1 MHSSLAGTV
10 GAIFLVN
17 LFLSGDNA
25 VVIGLAARNLPP
37 KLRQRAIAIGGS
49 LAIGFR
55 LCLAIPAGMLLRL
68 PVLQASGGALLAWIA
83 FRLLTNTETPTPS
96 GDASTLLQAVQIMVL
111 ADLAMSLD
119 NILAV
124 AALAERSAR
133 PILMMVAGLVI
144 SMPIVLAGG
153 SLAGRLMH
161 RLPFLAW
168 AGAAL
173 LGYIAGT
180 LLTDDRILGSVV
192 QSHAAVTHVVPPAL
206 AVIIL
211 LLAWRHVQ
219 RAPSA

>member
-1 MHSSLAGTV
+1 MHPSLAGTV
-10 GAIFLVN
+10 GAILFLN
-17 LFLSGDNA
+17 LILSGDNA

-37 KLRQRAIAIGGS
+37 KLRQRAIAIGGG
-49 LAIGFR
+49 LAISLR
-55 LCLAIPAGMLLRL
+55 LCLAIPAGVLLRL
-68 PVLQASGGALLAWIA
+68 PLLQASGGALLAWIA
-83 FRLLTNTETPTPS
+83 YRLLT
-96 GDASTLLQAVQIMVL
+96 GGTLVQAVQIMGL

-124 AALAERSAR
+124 AAVAERSAQ
-133 PILMMVAGLVI
+133 PILMMAAGLAI

-173 LGYIAGT
+173 LGYTAGT
-180 LLTDDRILGSVV
+180 LLTDDRLLGSVI
-192 QSHAAVTHVVPPAL
+192 QSHTAVVHVVPLAL
-206 AVIIL
+206 AMIIL

>member
-1 MHSSLAGTV
+1 MHPSLAGTV
-10 GAIFLVN
+10 GAILFLN
-17 LFLSGDNA
+17 LVLSGDNA

-37 KLRQRAIAIGGS
+37 KLRQRAIAIGGG
-49 LAIGFR
+49 LAISLR
-55 LCLAIPAGMLLRL
+55 LCLAIPAGLLLRL
-68 PVLQASGGALLAWIA
+68 PLLQASGGALLAWIA
-83 FRLLTNTETPTPS
+83 YRLLTGTEKTTPS
-96 GDASTLLQAVQIMVL
+96 GDASTLVQAVHILVL

-124 AALAERSAR
+124 AAVAERSAQ
-133 PILMMVAGLVI
+133 PILMMAAGLAI

-173 LGYIAGT
+173 LGYTAGT
-180 LLTDDRILGSVV
+180 LVTGDRLLGPVV
-192 QSHAAVTHVVPPAL
+192 RSHTAVTHVVPLTL
-206 AVIIL
+206 AMTIL

-219 RAPSA
+219 RAPSS